1 MRAFDLAN
9 EIEKIFKNSQITPYD
24 TGNLKLN
31 SIISLSTGAHTAQ
44 VIIGGEIAPYAVYL
58 EYADTFNGFAKGGG
72 RATYTNRHKGFVE
85 KVFQSEVLPYL
96 KGLEK

>member
-9 EIEKIFKNSQITPYD
+9 EIERIFKNSLITPCD
-24 TGNLKLN
+24 TGNLKFN
-31 SIISLSTGAHTAQ
+31 SIMSLSTGWKTAQ

-72 RATYTNRHKGFVE
+72 RATYVNRHKGFVE
-85 KVFQSEVLPYL
+85 SIFESEVLPYL
-96 KGLEK
+96 KGLEE